1 MKYKIPKYMKV
12 LKIELEDLEE
22 DLLVMAEIYHQREQ
36 KDEITDYVFLENLSL
51 LQSEIAGIDTMLSS
65 LNEIDIEKFTTLAEL
80 VEFVDQNFRKKTD
93 AANFPESVYAL
104 VKRKLT
110 KVSKY
115 IQDESD

>member
-1 MKYKIPKYMKV
+1 MKEKIPKYVKV

-36 KDEITDYVFLENLSL
+36 KDEITDYVFLENLTL
-51 LQSEIAGIDTMLSS
+51 LQSEIAGIETMLRSLNDIEYESYSS
-65 LNEIDIEKFTTLAEL
+65 LDEL
-80 VEFVDQNFRKKTD
+80 VEYIEKEFRRKTD
-93 AANFPESVYAL
+93 ASGFPESVYAL

-115 IQDESD
+115 IENAEE